1 MLCAAVADRL
11 LFYPIKKPSG
21 NLCCSALTTAFILP
35 EGFLFFDSVSDGADK
50 DVVSPGQEGSKAST
64 SAEVGMETEAPW
76 RLTLMAAALLALSS
90 ASAMSIPLE
99 TEARK

>member
-1 MLCAAVADRL
+1 MLCAAIADRPIL
-11 LFYPIKKPSG
+11 LPHKKPSG

-35 EGFLFFDSVSDGADK
+35 EGFLFFDSALDGADK
-50 DVVSPGQEGSKAST
+50 DVVSPDQEGSKAST
-64 SAEVGMETEAPW
+64 SAGVGMETEAPW